1 MNSPKRKV
9 TDLLQN
15 EAILISNDFE
25 RDVILKLMED
35 AGKDWAD
42 GEKATN
48 WNPIQVGYEYPFVLF
63 NHPHDIGCI
72 AFRAFGDQINI
83 LPILNA
89 TDFIN
94 TEAEW

>member
-1 MNSPKRKV
+1 MNLPKRKV

-25 RDVILKLMED
+25 RDVILQLMED
-35 AGKDWAD
+35 AGMDWAD

-63 NHPHDIGCI
+63 KVSGLKPPKPS
-72 AFRAFGDQINI
+72 A
-83 LPILNA
+83 
-89 TDFIN
+89 
-94 TEAEW
+94 